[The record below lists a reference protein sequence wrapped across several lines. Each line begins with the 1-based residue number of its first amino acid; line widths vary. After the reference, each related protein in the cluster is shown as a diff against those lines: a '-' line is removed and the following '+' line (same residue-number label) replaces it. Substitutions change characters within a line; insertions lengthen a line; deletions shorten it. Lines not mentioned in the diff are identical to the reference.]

1 MDQTRRQFLGSASA
15 VAAAGLS
22 VSSQLI
28 GPASAQAKKTV
39 VLASMG
45 PVTGN
50 WDPTSHTTLGQLS
63 FESFIFSHLTRSP
76 MQEGKV
82 DEIQPD
88 LATSWKLI
96 DPNTLEF
103 VLRKGVKFHDGKE
116 FTAEDVKATMQYAS
130 QSSRPAAAWYPGP
143 VDVEIVDPYTVRL
156 HTEKYGYP
164 ASAYWFVASFLPML
178 SAKDV
183 ADPKIS
189 REAAERDRA
198 VQIYRDRW
206 RQEHHSRQRRLL
218 WRSAEDRRGRL
229 RLCAGLRTRA
239 CWVS

>member
-1 MDQTRRQFLGSASA
+1 
-15 VAAAGLS
+15 
-22 VSSQLI
+22 
-28 GPASAQAKKTV
+28 
-39 VLASMG
+39 MG

-76 MQEGKV
+76 MQEGKA

-116 FTAEDVKATMQYAS
+116 FNAEDVKATMQYAS

-164 ASAYWFVASFLPML
+164 ASAYWFVASFLPMM

-183 ADPKIS
+183 ADP
-189 REAAERDRA
+189 
-198 VQIYRDRW
+198 
-206 RQEHHSRQRRLL
+206 
-218 WRSAEDRRGRL
+218 
-229 RLCAGLRTRA
+229 
-239 CWVS
+239 

>member
-22 VSSQLI
+22 VSSQFI

-183 ADPKIS
+183 ADPKILESGRTGPGRSNIS
-189 REAAERDRA
+189 RPTATRTSFAPTTIIMA
-198 VQIYRDRW
+198 VG
-206 RQEHHSRQRRLL
+206 RRST
-218 WRSAEDRRGRL
+218 RSSTPMCRT
-229 RLCAGLRTRA
+229 RTRA

>member
-22 VSSQLI
+22 VSSPLI
-28 GPASAQAKKTV
+28 GRAYAQGKNTV

-76 MQEGKV
+76 MQEGKA
-82 DEIQPD
+82 DEILPD

-116 FTAEDVKATMQYAS
+116 FNAEDVKATMQYAS

-178 SAKDV
+178 SNT
-183 ADPKIS
+183 
-189 REAAERDRA
+189 
-198 VQIYRDRW
+198 
-206 RQEHHSRQRRLL
+206 QRPLPVPSHRHL
-218 WRSAEDRRGRL
+218 S
-229 RLCAGLRTRA
+229 TS
-239 CWVS
+239 V